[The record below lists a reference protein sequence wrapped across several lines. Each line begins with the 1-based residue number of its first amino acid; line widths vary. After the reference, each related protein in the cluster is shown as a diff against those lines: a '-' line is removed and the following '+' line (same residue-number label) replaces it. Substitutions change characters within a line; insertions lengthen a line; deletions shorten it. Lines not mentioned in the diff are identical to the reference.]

1 MLTEGWR
8 HSVGPDTGGTMNAH
22 YDRIGQLAQQH
33 QREMLADARRQQLG
47 RELRHQQD
55 RPARRIFSTAS
66 AITRRLAAVFA
77 RVGRAPARTPDAI
90 WPTGPLSP
98 GETPTSR

>member
-1 MLTEGWR
+1 
-8 HSVGPDTGGTMNAH
+8 MNAH

-33 QREMLADARRQQLG
+33 QREMLADARRQQLR

-55 RPARRIFSTAS
+55 RPAPRIFNAAS
-66 AITRRLAAVFA
+66 AITRRLAAAFA
-77 RVGRAPARTPDAI
+77 GVGRAPARTPDAI

-98 GETPTSR
+98 GETPASR